1 MLVVIVMI
9 VNNGDDNDCVGGMVV
24 TIMKVVSI
32 SIMVMVTRVLV
43 AIARLCFLN

>member
-24 TIMKVVSI
+24 TIMKVVLEI
-32 SIMVMVTRVLV
+32 TGVPTY
-43 AIARLCFLN
+43 